1 MSLPIKPTL
10 YYVYDPMCSWCWGF
24 NKTWEQVKNSLPN
37 SINVQYILGGLAPD
51 SNEPMPSEMRE
62 YIQMNW
68 RKIQQKIPGTEFNY
82 TFWDNCHPK
91 RSTYPACRAVIAVK
105 NQKPELEKVIIKLIQ
120 QAYYLESKNPSED
133 DVLISLAKM
142 LDIDITQFTQDLNSE
157 STQQLLSDDIA
168 LMQSLVVSSFPSL
181 VLKTADT
188 IKPISIDYN
197 DANFILNQII
207 T

>member
-1 MSLPIKPTL
+1 
-10 YYVYDPMCSWCWGF
+10 MCSWCWGF

-51 SNEPMPSEMRE
+51 SNKPMPSEMRE

-82 TFWDNCHPK
+82 AFWGNCHPK

-142 LDIDITQFTQDLNSE
+142 LDIDITQFTHDLNAE

>member
-24 NKTWEQVKNSLPN
+24 EKVWSMVRQSLPN
-37 SINVQYILGGLAPD
+37 SVNIEYVLGGLAPD
-51 SNEPMPSEMRE
+51 SNEPMSNEMRE

-68 RKIQQKIPGTEFNY
+68 HKIQQKIPGTEFNY

-91 RSTYPACRAVIAVK
+91 RSTYPACRAIIAVK
-105 NQKPELEKVIIKLIQ
+105 NQKPELEKVMIRLIQ

-142 LDIDITQFTQDLNSE
+142 LDIDITQFTDDLNAE
-157 STQQLLSDDIA
+157 TTQQLLSKDIT
-168 LMQSLVVSSFPSL
+168 LMQTLNVNSFPSL
-181 VLKTADT
+181 VLKIGSTL
-188 IKPISIDYN
+188 KPISIDYN
-197 DANFILNQII
+197 DADFILNQII

>member
-1 MSLPIKPTL
+1 
-10 YYVYDPMCSWCWGF
+10 MCSWCWGF

-51 SNEPMPSEMRE
+51 SNEPMPSEMRK

-142 LDIDITQFTQDLNSE
+142 LDIDITQFTHDLNAE
-157 STQQLLSDDIA
+157 STQQLLSKDIT
-168 LMQSLVVSSFPSL
+168 LMQTLNVNSFPSL
-181 VLKTADT
+181 VLRIGSTL
-188 IKPISIDYN
+188 KPISIDYN
-197 DANFILNQII
+197 NADFILNQII